1 MTTLTKLNITR
12 VSTMKAL
19 IIYDNFFSA
28 AKANTALQHSEQ
40 NADLVVQWS
49 IRPWRVDMLK
59 FPPTAEEALTE
70 ALDAHLIVFAG
81 RIARSLPFWLQDWL
95 EHWAKCRQIKDAAL
109 AVIGMEIEEP
119 LSAAA
124 KSDLSQFA
132 RRHDM
137 NLLFNNN
144 ITIAPFSVGDRSSII
159 EGPPHECEV
168 SISPTRQQ

>member
-1 MTTLTKLNITR
+1 MTTLTKLNIAR

-19 IIYDNFFSA
+19 IIYDDFLFA
-28 AKANTALQHSEQ
+28 AKANSALQHSEQ

-109 AVIGMEIEEP
+109 AVIRAEIAGP

-137 NLLFNNN
+137 NLICDDN
-144 ITIAPFSVGDRSSII
+144 ITIASSLVGDRSSVI
-159 EGPPHECEV
+159 EGRPHEREV
-168 SISPTRQQ
+168 SISTTTPQ